1 MPESKVVQLISSKVR
16 NFARHSHGTLMNSQ
30 VSIKGG
36 KMIQKKI
43 SVLFISLILFS
54 SLLLTVRADEGMFL
68 LNKIDQSL
76 MEKMKKMGL
85 ELSLDEI
92 YNSKGTGV
100 WNAVLNLGATASFV
114 SPKGLIVTNHHVAF
128 GAVQRISTAQKNYIE
143 TGFLA
148 RSMEEEAPAPGI
160 EASIL
165 LSIEEVTKEIF
176 SAVKTGMTDFE
187 RYMAVENK
195 IKEIVKNA
203 EKKGGVECE
212 VRGMNYGMEYY
223 LFSFMRLKDI
233 RIVYVPARSI
243 GEYGGEVDNWMWPRH
258 TGDFAFLRAYVGPDG
273 KPAEYSKNNVPYQ
286 PKTYL
291 KISAKG
297 IKEGDFAMIIGYPG
311 RTYQRLTSFGIEEDI
326 DFRYAFQIQSAK
338 DLIKIFEYSSAK
350 DRDAEVKLASIIK
363 GLYNGLK
370 NNQGMLEG
378 LVKANLLEK
387 KRDEEKAF
395 FDFLKTNPELE
406 KKYGAQLAQIEALY
420 RELKKTRAKNA
431 ILGWIGRGSQMT
443 SLAMMINKWSVEKE
457 KKDMEREPGYQERDR
472 ARAEQRLKVAQRS
485 LVPEADKKALEYFL
499 KKALA
504 LPEGQKIKAAEDI
517 VSSQPGVSQDQA
529 VANFLE
535 KLYRE
540 TKLASAEDRVK
551 MFELSRKDLL
561 NLGDPFIQLA
571 SELEKEREVLNLK
584 SREFSGAL
592 SRLMPVYLE
601 GVEAWKKTKLYPDAN
616 GTLRFNYGKVKG
628 YSPRDAVWY
637 RYLTSLTGVVE
648 KQTGKEPFNNPER
661 LLDVYK
667 TKDFGAYVDKN
678 INDVPVN
685 FLTDNHCTGGNS
697 GSPVLNGKGELIGLL
712 FDGNYEAMYSDYY
725 FDPDLTRSIN
735 VDIRYVLFIAER
747 VDKALNVLEELT
759 IVR

>member
-1 MPESKVVQLISSKVR
+1 
-16 NFARHSHGTLMNSQ
+16 
-30 VSIKGG
+30 
-36 KMIQKKI
+36 MIGKKI
-43 SVLFISLILFS
+43 SALSISLILFFS
-54 SLLLTVRADEGMFL
+54 FFLAARADEGMFL

-85 ELSLDEI
+85 ELTLEEI
-92 YNSKGTGV
+92 YNAKAPSV

-114 SPKGLIVTNHHVAF
+114 SPQGLIVTNHHVAF

-148 RSMEEEAPAPGI
+148 RSMEEEVPAPGS

-165 LSIEEVTKEIF
+165 LSIEDVTKDVL

-187 RYMAVENK
+187 RYLAVEK
-195 IKEIVKNA
+195 KTKEIIKDA
-203 EKKGGVECE
+203 ENKGGVECE
-212 VRGMNYGMEYY
+212 VRGMNYGMEYF
-223 LFSFMRLKDI
+223 LFSFIRLKDI

-286 PKTYL
+286 PKSYL

-297 IKEGDFAMIIGYPG
+297 INENDFAMIIGYPG
-311 RTYQRLTSFGIEEDI
+311 RTYQRLTSFGIKEDI
-326 DFRYAFQIQSAK
+326 DFRYGFQIQTAK
-338 DLIKIFEYSSAK
+338 DLIKIFEDFSAK
-350 DRDAEVKLASIIK
+350 DKEAEVKLASIIK

-387 KRDEEKAF
+387 KRAEEKAF
-395 FDFLKTNPELE
+395 LDYLKTNPELE
-406 KKYGAQLAQIEALY
+406 KKYGTQLSQIEALY
-420 RELKKTRAKNA
+420 RESNKTRAKNA
-431 ILGWIGRGSQMT
+431 ILAWIGRGSQMT
-443 SLAMMINKWSVEKE
+443 SLALMINKWSIEKE

-472 ARAEQRLKVAQRS
+472 ARAEQRLRIAQRS

-504 LPEGQKIKAAEDI
+504 LPEGQKIRAVEDI
-517 VSSQPGVSQDQA
+517 VSQQPGISPDMA

-535 KLYRE
+535 RLYGE
-540 TKLASAEDRVK
+540 TKLASAEERVK
-551 MFELSRKDLL
+551 MFELNRKELL
-561 NLGDPFIQLA
+561 NLGDPFIQFA
-571 SELEKEREVLNLK
+571 SELEKERETLNIK
-584 SREFSGAL
+584 AREFSGAL
-592 SRLMPVYLE
+592 TRLMPVYLE

-616 GTLRFNYGKVKG
+616 GTIRFNYGRVKG
-628 YSPRDAVWY
+628 YSPRDAVWH
-637 RYLTSLTGVVE
+637 RYLTSLTGVIE
-648 KQTGKEPFNNPER
+648 KNTGKEPFNNPER
-661 LLDVYK
+661 LLEVYNR
-667 TKDFGAYVDKN
+667 KDFGAYVDKN

-685 FLTDNHCTGGNS
+685 FLTDNHSTGGNS

-725 FDPDLTRSIN
+725 FDPDITRSIN
-735 VDIRYVLFIAER
+735 VDIRYVLFITEK
-747 VDKALNVLEELT
+747 VDKALNVLQELT

>member
-1 MPESKVVQLISSKVR
+1 MFLE
-16 NFARHSHGTLMNSQ
+16 
-30 VSIKGG
+30 GG
-36 KMIQKKI
+36 KMNRKKI
-43 SVLFISLILFS
+43 SLLISALVLFFS
-54 SLLLTVRADEGMFL
+54 FFLAARADEGMFL

-76 MEKMKKMGL
+76 MGKMKKMGL
-85 ELSLDEI
+85 ELSLEQI
-92 YNSKGTGV
+92 YGPQGTGL
-100 WNAVLNLGATASFV
+100 WSAVLNLGATASFV
-114 SPKGLIVTNHHVAF
+114 SSKGLIVTNHHVAF

-148 RSMEEEAPAPGI
+148 RSMEEEAPVPGT
-160 EASIL
+160 EASLL
-165 LSIEEVTKEIF
+165 LSIEEVTKDVL
-176 SAVKTGMTDFE
+176 SAVKKGMTDYE
-187 RYMAVENK
+187 RYLAIESK
-195 IKEIVKNA
+195 TKEIVKNA

-223 LFSFMRLKDI
+223 LFTFIRLKDI

-297 IKEGDFAMIIGYPG
+297 VKDGDLALIIGYPG

-326 DFRYAFQIQSAK
+326 DFRYAFQIQTAK
-338 DLIKIFEYSSAK
+338 DLIQIFEDFSAK
-350 DRDAEVKLASIIK
+350 DKDAEVKLASLVK

-378 LVKANLLEK
+378 LVKANLLQK
-387 KRDEEKAF
+387 KRAEEKASL
-395 FDFLKTNPELE
+395 DFLKTNPELE
-406 KKYGAQLAQIEALY
+406 KKYSSQLSQVEALY
-420 RELKKTRAKNA
+420 QESKKNRAKNA

-443 SLAMMINKWSVEKE
+443 SLALMLNKWSIEKE
-457 KKDMEREPGYQERDR
+457 KKDMEREPGYQERDIP
-472 ARAEQRLKVAQRS
+472 RAEQRLKVVQRS
-485 LVPEADKKALEYFL
+485 LVPTADKKALEYFL
-499 KKALA
+499 KKALS
-504 LPEGQKIKAAEDI
+504 LPEGQKIKAVEDI
-517 VSSQPGVSQDQA
+517 IKQQPGVPQDQ
-529 VANFLE
+529 VIANFLE
-535 KLYRE
+535 KLYGE
-540 TKLASAEDRVK
+540 TKLGSSEERVK
-551 MFELSRKDLL
+551 MFQLSRKELL
-561 NLGDPFIQLA
+561 SLGDPFIQFA
-571 SELEKEREVLNLK
+571 SELEKEREALNLK
-584 SREFSGAL
+584 GKEFSGAL

-601 GVEAWKKTKLYPDAN
+601 GVEAWKRTKLYPDAN

-637 RYLTSLTGVVE
+637 RYLTSLSGVIE
-648 KQTGKEPFNNPER
+648 KNTGKEPFNNPER
-661 LLDVYK
+661 LIEVYK
-667 TKDFGAYVDKN
+667 KKDFGTYVDKT

-697 GSPVLNGKGELIGLL
+697 GSPVINGKGELIGLL

-735 VDIRYVLFIAER
+735 VDIRYVLFIAEK

-759 IVR
+759 IVK

>member
-1 MPESKVVQLISSKVR
+1 M
-16 NFARHSHGTLMNSQ
+16 
-30 VSIKGG
+30 KGG
-36 KMIQKKI
+36 KMIGKKI
-43 SVLFISLILFS
+43 SALFISFILFFS
-54 SLLLTVRADEGMFL
+54 FFLAARADEGMFL

-85 ELSLDEI
+85 ELPLEEI
-92 YNSKGTGV
+92 YNAKAPSV

-148 RSMEEEAPAPGI
+148 RSMEEEAPVPGS

-165 LSIEEVTKEIF
+165 LSIEDVTKDVL
-176 SAVKTGMTDFE
+176 SALKTGMTDFE
-187 RYMAVENK
+187 RYLAVENRT
-195 IKEIVKNA
+195 KEIIKDA
-203 EKKGGVECE
+203 EKKGGVRCE
-212 VRGMNYGMEYY
+212 VTGMNYGMEYF
-223 LFSFMRLKDI
+223 LFTFIRLKDI

-286 PKTYL
+286 PKSYL

-297 IKEGDFAMIIGYPG
+297 ISEGDFALIIGYPG
-311 RTYQRLTSFGIEEDI
+311 RTYQRLTSFGIEDDI
-326 DFRYAFQIQSAK
+326 DFRYGFQIQTLK
-338 DLIKIFEYSSAK
+338 DLIKIYEDFSAK
-350 DRDAEVKLASIIK
+350 DKEAEVKLASMLK
-363 GLYNGLK
+363 SYYNGLK

-378 LVKANLLEK
+378 LVKANLLDK
-387 KRDEEKAF
+387 KRAEEKAF
-395 FDFLKTNPELE
+395 LDFLKTNPELE
-406 KKYGAQLAQIEALY
+406 KKYGTQLYQIEALY
-420 RELKKTRAKNA
+420 RESNKTRAKSA
-431 ILGWIGRGSQMT
+431 ILSWIGRGSQMT
-443 SLAMMINKWSVEKE
+443 SLALMINKWSIEKE

-472 ARAEQRLKVAQRS
+472 ARAEQRLRIAQRS
-485 LVPEADKKALEYFL
+485 LVPEADKKGLEYFL

-504 LPEGQKIKAAEDI
+504 LPQGQKIKAVEDI
-517 VSSQPGVSQDQA
+517 VNQQPGVSPDQA

-540 TKLASAEDRVK
+540 TKLASAEERVK
-551 MFELSRKDLL
+551 MFQLNRKELL
-561 NLGDPFIQLA
+561 NLGDPFIQFA
-571 SELEKEREVLNLK
+571 SELEKERETLNIK

-592 SRLMPVYLE
+592 SRLMPVYLQ
-601 GVEAWKKTKLYPDAN
+601 GVEAWRKTKLYPDAN
-616 GTLRFNYGKVKG
+616 GTIRFNYGKVKG

-648 KQTGKEPFNNPER
+648 KNTGKEPFNNPER
-661 LLDVYK
+661 LLEVYK
-667 TKDFGAYVDKN
+667 RKDFGTYLDKT

-685 FLTDNHCTGGNS
+685 FLSDNHSTGGNS
-697 GSPVLNGKGELIGLL
+697 GSPVINGKGELIGLL
-712 FDGNYEAMYSDYY
+712 FDGNYESMYSDYY
-725 FDPDLTRSIN
+725 FDPDITRSIN
-735 VDIRYVLFIAER
+735 VDIRYVLFITEK
-747 VDKALNVLEELT
+747 VDKALNVLQELT

>member
-1 MPESKVVQLISSKVR
+1 M
-16 NFARHSHGTLMNSQ
+16 
-30 VSIKGG
+30 KGG
-36 KMIQKKI
+36 KMIGKKI
-43 SVLFISLILFS
+43 SALSISLILFFS
-54 SLLLTVRADEGMFL
+54 FFLAARADEGMFL

-85 ELSLDEI
+85 ELTLEEI
-92 YNSKGTGV
+92 YNAKAPSV

-114 SPKGLIVTNHHVAF
+114 SPQGLIVTNHHVAF

-148 RSMEEEAPAPGI
+148 RSMEEEVPAPGS

-165 LSIEEVTKEIF
+165 LSIEDVTKDVL

-187 RYMAVENK
+187 RYLAVEK
-195 IKEIVKNA
+195 KTKEIIKDA
-203 EKKGGVECE
+203 ENKGGVECE
-212 VRGMNYGMEYY
+212 VRGMNYGMEYF
-223 LFSFMRLKDI
+223 LFSFIRLKDI

-286 PKTYL
+286 PKSYL

-297 IKEGDFAMIIGYPG
+297 INENDFAMIIGYPG
-311 RTYQRLTSFGIEEDI
+311 RTYQRLTSFGIKEDI
-326 DFRYAFQIQSAK
+326 DFRYGFQIQTAK
-338 DLIKIFEYSSAK
+338 DLIKIFEDFSAK
-350 DRDAEVKLASIIK
+350 DKEAEVKLASIIK

-387 KRDEEKAF
+387 KRAEEKAF
-395 FDFLKTNPELE
+395 LDYLKTNPELE
-406 KKYGAQLAQIEALY
+406 KKYGTQLSQIEALY
-420 RELKKTRAKNA
+420 RESNKTRAKNA
-431 ILGWIGRGSQMT
+431 ILAWIGRGSQMT
-443 SLAMMINKWSVEKE
+443 SLALMINKWSIEKE

-472 ARAEQRLKVAQRS
+472 ARAEQRLRIAQRS

-504 LPEGQKIKAAEDI
+504 LPEGQKIRAVEDI
-517 VSSQPGVSQDQA
+517 VSQQPGISPDMA

-535 KLYRE
+535 RLYGE
-540 TKLASAEDRVK
+540 TKLASAEERVK
-551 MFELSRKDLL
+551 MFELNRKELL
-561 NLGDPFIQLA
+561 NLGDPFIQFA
-571 SELEKEREVLNLK
+571 SELEKERETLNIK
-584 SREFSGAL
+584 AREFSGAL
-592 SRLMPVYLE
+592 TRLMPVYLE

-616 GTLRFNYGKVKG
+616 GTIRFNYGRVKG
-628 YSPRDAVWY
+628 YSPRDAVWH
-637 RYLTSLTGVVE
+637 RYLTSLTGVIE
-648 KQTGKEPFNNPER
+648 KNTGKEPFNNPER
-661 LLDVYK
+661 LLEVYNR
-667 TKDFGAYVDKN
+667 KDFGAYVDKN

-685 FLTDNHCTGGNS
+685 FLTDNHSTGGNS

-725 FDPDLTRSIN
+725 FDPDITRSIN
-735 VDIRYVLFIAER
+735 VDIRYVLFITEK
-747 VDKALNVLEELT
+747 VDKALNVLQELT